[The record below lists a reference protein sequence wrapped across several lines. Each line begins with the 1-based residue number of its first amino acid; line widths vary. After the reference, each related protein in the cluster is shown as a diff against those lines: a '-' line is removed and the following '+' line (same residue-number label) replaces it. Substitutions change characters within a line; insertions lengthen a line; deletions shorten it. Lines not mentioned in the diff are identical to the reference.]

1 MLPNREAFRA
11 FLKAALTPKT
21 GVMGVTGVTANK
33 INDLAHHT
41 PGHEG
46 VTGVMGV
53 AGSCPTSPELD
64 ERQAIAE
71 MEGRVP
77 PSYSA
82 GFARLQLTQ
91 PPGLSVL
98 RWLQAVDDA
107 GRFLDAF
114 GQPAQALGWRA
125 DDLFRPD
132 GLVLALQ
139 GAHVTQL
146 TSTTAVL
153 SDGRSV
159 SRREQHKDPKEDAGH
174 RS

>member
-41 PGHEG
+41 PEPES

-53 AGSCPTSPELD
+53 AGSLRTSPELD
-64 ERQAIAE
+64 ERQAMAE
-71 MEGRVP
+71 IEGGIP
-77 PSYSA
+77 PLYSA
-82 GFARLQLTQ
+82 GFARLQLTP
-91 PPGLSVL
+91 PPGLSVPQ
-98 RWLQAVDDA
+98 WLQAVDDA

-132 GLVLALQ
+132 GLVPTLQ
-139 GAHVTQL
+139 KAHVMKL
-146 TSTTAVL
+146 TATTAIL
-153 SDGRSV
+153 SDGRTFE
-159 SRREQHKDPKEDAGH
+159 RR
-174 RS
+174 R

>member
-1 MLPNREAFRA
+1 MRPNREAFRA
-11 FLKAALTPKT
+11 FLQSVSTRKT

-33 INDLAHHT
+33 INDLARHT
-41 PGHEG
+41 PGQES

-53 AGSCPTSPELD
+53 AGRFPPSPDLD

-71 MEGRVP
+71 MEGGIP
-77 PSYSA
+77 PLYSA
-82 GFARLQLTQ
+82 GFARLQLTP

-114 GQPAQALGWRA
+114 GHQAQALGWRS
-125 DDLFRPD
+125 DDLFRAD

-139 GAHVTQL
+139 GTHVTQL
-146 TSTTAVL
+146 TSTIAVL

-159 SRREQHKDPKEDAGH
+159 SRREQQKDPEKDAVH
-174 RS
+174 RG

>member
-1 MLPNREAFRA
+1 MRPNREAFQA
-11 FLKAALTPKT
+11 FLRSGSTQKT
-21 GVMGVTGVTANK
+21 RVMGVTGVTLNN

-41 PGHEG
+41 NENKN
-46 VTGVMGV
+46 VTGVMEIVGNT
-53 AGSCPTSPELD
+53 PTTSELD

-71 MEGRVP
+71 INGGVP
-77 PSYSA
+77 PLYSA
-82 GFARLQLTQ
+82 GFARLQLTP
-91 PPGLSVL
+91 PPGLSVP

-132 GLVLALQ
+132 GLVPALQ
-139 GAHVTQL
+139 GAYVTKL

-159 SRREQHKDPKEDAGH
+159 NRRT
-174 RS
+174 

>member
-11 FLKAALTPKT
+11 FLRSVSTQKT

-33 INDLAHHT
+33 INDLARHT

-46 VTGVMGV
+46 VTGVMGA
-53 AGSCPTSPELD
+53 AGSCPTSPDLD

-71 MEGRVP
+71 IEGGIP
-77 PSYSA
+77 PLYSA
-82 GFARLQLTQ
+82 GFARLQLTP

-132 GLVLALQ
+132 GLVPALQ
-139 GAHVTQL
+139 GAYVTKL

-159 SRREQHKDPKEDAGH
+159 SRREQQKDPKEDAVH
-174 RS
+174 RR

>member
-1 MLPNREAFRA
+1 MRPNREAFRA
-11 FLKAALTPKT
+11 FLKSALTPKT

-33 INDLAHHT
+33 INDLARHT

-46 VTGVMGV
+46 VTGVMDV
-53 AGSCPTSPELD
+53 AGSCPTSPDLD

-71 MEGRVP
+71 MEGGIP
-77 PSYSA
+77 PLYSA
-82 GFARLQLTQ
+82 GFARLQLTP
-91 PPGLSVL
+91 PPGLSVS

-125 DDLFRPD
+125 DDLFRSD

-139 GAHVTQL
+139 GAHVTEL

-159 SRREQHKDPKEDAGH
+159 SRREQQKYP
-174 RS
+174 